1 MYINNIITCKI
12 KRIIMFN
19 KQGRMQDFSGGGGSN
34 FKISWILDIHAA
46 KRHVASSE
54 AASLC

>member
-1 MYINNIITCKI
+1 MTLVILTDVLGTGTYAG
-12 KRIIMFN
+12 FL
-19 KQGRMQDFSGGGGSN
+19 GGGGPN
-34 FKISWILDIHAA
+34 FPIFGILDIHAV